1 MSFNTP
7 YSDYDVKNTL
17 VEIFDAEL
25 QRVDGLIES
34 MEPSKAG
41 GSYKPRFQN
50 GSASKKCFDAL
61 NTELNRM
68 LP

>member
-34 MEPSKAG
+34 MEPSK
-41 GSYKPRFQN
+41 
-50 GSASKKCFDAL
+50 SASTL
-61 NTELNRM
+61 
-68 LP
+68 